1 MSERPGDARG
11 YYDLEKVS
19 DPGLSGS
26 PLQIWQFP
34 GERSMKVSDGLRHL
48 PPNGVVFPDVNESA
62 HPRIYYIANA
72 LPGSSGGLVL
82 NHAREPIALHEA
94 GFDPATP
101 DQANRLN
108 RGIPLSLIR
117 DAAMTRIVQE
127 LRETPSR
134 VGWLREKSVP
144 VFGRGDFQDAIFAAR
159 TGDVRIITVLT
170 APSAETRKRVP
181 KVGRSFSKDILEAY
195 LPSEENL
202 IAVLNAGD
210 IEPDPYETARNLV
223 AAVDQTEAASLPLP
237 SGETTLDADA
247 TGPLLERTI
256 EALNRAARGRTLWLM
271 IDDIDAHAIGTQWS
285 SSSFLVAFYR
295 RVAVETKLRVILA
308 GLPKRLEGLADLGA
322 EKQAFE
328 VLDAAP
334 STEFIDAWAETYL
347 TAKTKADEFT
357 NRIVSLLGG
366 LAEEEIERSSADDR
380 IEHVPCPT
388 EAMSKLMASH
398 GRAAFSRKGR
408 S

>member
-1 MSERPGDARG
+1 
-11 YYDLEKVS
+11 
-19 DPGLSGS
+19 
-26 PLQIWQFP
+26 
-34 GERSMKVSDGLRHL
+34 
-48 PPNGVVFPDVNESA
+48 
-62 HPRIYYIANA
+62 
-72 LPGSSGGLVL
+72 
-82 NHAREPIALHEA
+82 
-94 GFDPATP
+94 
-101 DQANRLN
+101 
-108 RGIPLSLIR
+108 
-117 DAAMTRIVQE
+117 MTRIVQE